1 MGRDLVLA
9 RVGAGSLHGS
19 WLSGDHPRE
28 WDLHLVPF
36 QPVPFASG
44 PDLEVADVI
53 PGPKWTGLREY
64 LRSWD
69 GWRDYDFVWMPD
81 DDIFATKATISAMFD
96 VARVVSLDLFAPAL
110 HDASHFAHFS
120 TMRNHSFFGR
130 WTGFVEIMMP
140 AFSRGALEHLLHTL
154 DLSETGWGWGLDSL
168 WPKLLDYQRVGIID
182 ALPVLH
188 TRPVGQMRDL
198 DLARRV
204 VQESD
209 SIMER
214 FDCHQVHT
222 SFGAFAADGTAVEC
236 DAERFF
242 ADLVRGWRH
251 LIDRD
256 PRILT
261 WLVTYQKELFRWPEY
276 PVAGTPS

>member
-19 WLSGDHPRE
+19 WLSGDDPRE

-140 AFSRGALEHLLHTL
+140 AFSRGALEHLL
-154 DLSETGWGWGLDSL
+154 
-168 WPKLLDYQRVGIID
+168 
-182 ALPVLH
+182 
-188 TRPVGQMRDL
+188 
-198 DLARRV
+198 
-204 VQESD
+204 
-209 SIMER
+209 
-214 FDCHQVHT
+214 
-222 SFGAFAADGTAVEC
+222 
-236 DAERFF
+236 
-242 ADLVRGWRH
+242 
-251 LIDRD
+251 
-256 PRILT
+256 
-261 WLVTYQKELFRWPEY
+261 
-276 PVAGTPS
+276 GTPHQTSPMRPCPSDLHAPSVVLIRTVNRKAPGRITTSHQLFGQATPRTRQATG